1 MFVDVNYPHYVCNSK
16 YIIHFFSVEMTM
28 GWTVITANR
37 LRQGD
42 VVYLTEGAGWTTRL
56 PEAHAVQTPDEE
68 RALLAAAERE
78 VAKQEVIG
86 PYAMPVDSSAFGLR
100 PMSRREK
107 IRAQRGPSP
116 LSDTE
121 YRTSQGV
128 DGHVS
133 V

>member
-1 MFVDVNYPHYVCNSK
+1 
-16 YIIHFFSVEMTM
+16 M

-56 PEAHAVQTPDEE
+56 PEAYAVQTPEEE
-68 RALLAAAERE
+68 RALLAAADRE
-78 VAKQEVIG
+78 VVKRRVIG
-86 PYAMPVDSSAFGLR
+86 PYAMPVESSGLGLR
-100 PMSRREK
+100 PLSRRET

-121 YRTSQGV
+121 YRTSHGV
-128 DGHVS
+128 GGHVP